1 MEIHFH
7 IHPATWDR
15 TATYISDHISESC
28 NRTAALMMPTVVG
41 EEREGEGEERR
52 GEESRTS
59 TVHIEGD
66 ACIASCSRLGVGH
79 VDILLVEC
87 HELCGRRRSGYVH
100 SPTPLSEIADGI
112 ISAG

>member
-52 GEESRTS
+52 GESY
-59 TVHIEGD
+59 VDG
-66 ACIASCSRLGVGH
+66 ACR
-79 VDILLVEC
+79 
-87 HELCGRRRSGYVH
+87 GRCMYC
-100 SPTPLSEIADGI
+100 IM
-112 ISAG
+112 